1 MNISELIIKY
11 SFKLA
16 VWLIGLF
23 YNKEP
28 FNLKVT
34 ALEKMPEGTV
44 GKSIADCLNS
54 HKLKL
59 VPGYESHEL
68 KHVVLGFAMTPLD
81 EIRMQAFMLG
91 NGNSSLSSLA
101 IFLFGFVLL
110 PHKWKTF
117 LQDYRNGKNT
127 IPIKHWTIEDY
138 AAANLKQVRVKLLP
152 APAVNR
158 VVKPNLAYV
167 LSIASILAGGF
178 GMLYCL
184 PYLFSL
190 VLEDLVGAGFPF
202 LAGTILVG
210 CGLVSL
216 SIKSKA
222 QPLSEVC

>member
-28 FNLKVT
+28 FELKVT

-59 VPGYESHEL
+59 VPGYESHDL
-68 KHVVLGFAMTPLD
+68 KHVVLSFAMTPLD

-91 NGNSSLSSLA
+91 NGNSSLPSLA
-101 IFLFGFVLL
+101 IFLFGFLLL

-158 VVKPNLAYV
+158 VVNSLCTFDSQYFSRRLWYAV
-167 LSIASILAGGF
+167 LPAVFIL
-178 GMLYCL
+178 
-184 PYLFSL
+184 S
-190 VLEDLVGAGFPF
+190 GAGRP
-202 LAGTILVG
+202 GG
-210 CGLVSL
+210 CRL
-216 SIKSKA
+216 SVFSRRYISRVW
-222 QPLSEVC
+222 LG